1 MGKDGRRHQELRPS
15 LPGARRG
22 RYLSLRDH
30 VWHINWRTCVADLL
44 SRHKSWP
51 KLRRDQAV
59 AAALLFRLLTY
70 VLQIPLGGVT
80 YLIWQRNKSWRKPVH
95 PSSYPPSRYRRAD
108 RGRRTPMD
116 GKLNA
121 QLRGLRL
128 AATWGNGA

>member
-30 VWHINWRTCVADLL
+30 VSHINWRTCVANLL
-44 SRHKSWP
+44 SRHKPWP

-70 VLQIPLGGVT
+70 VLQIPLGGT

-95 PSSYPPSRYRRAD
+95 PEQPSPVPVPSS
-108 RGRRTPMD
+108 
-116 GKLNA
+116 
-121 QLRGLRL
+121 
-128 AATWGNGA
+128 